1 MTTLSRLLAVI
12 VPVWPQMLIAALLA
26 FLTVGANIGL
36 LTTSA
41 YLIASAALQ
50 PPLAALALAITG
62 VRFFGTSRAVFR
74 YAERYLS
81 HKATF
86 HILYALRVWLYRR
99 LEPLAPAG
107 LARYQS
113 GDLLSRI
120 VADVDTLQFFYLRVI
135 SPPAVALAVWAVMS
149 YFLALFSLE
158 LVWLLTAAFFLG
170 GVAAP
175 WLLLRLGRGNSADL
189 LVERSNLN
197 ALLVDAVNGMP
208 ELAAHHRSDMFLE
221 KLDAVDA
228 SLAGRQQTAARL
240 NALSE
245 ALVNLLMNAAVWG
258 SLVLCIALATA
269 GKLDRLYLA
278 VIPLAVQ
285 SCFEAIQPLPMAFYV
300 LQESL
305 TAARRLFGV
314 ADTPIPVT
322 ADCSE
327 SAEDRLPDSCSI
339 ICRNV
344 SFAYDSSPTLTD
356 ISFAVP
362 AGSRKAIVG
371 ASGAGKTTLVSL
383 LLRFAPYEG
392 SITLGGV
399 ELTDYAADDV
409 RRQFAVVSQDTH
421 IFNAS
426 LGDNIRLARPD
437 ATEEDVVNAA
447 RRAAIDEFIRTLPH
461 GYDTPAG
468 LNGKALS
475 GGQRQRLAIARAFLK
490 DAPVLILDEPTAG
503 LDAVTARDIMDTV
516 HNARGGGS
524 VILITHRLAGLETMD
539 QIIVLDRGR
548 IAEVG
553 TLPELLAARG
563 LFYAMWR
570 LQQDIVP

>member
-1 MTTLSRLLAVI
+1 MTTVRRLLAVI
-12 VPVWPQMLIAALLA
+12 LPVWPHMLLAALLA

-50 PPLAALALAITG
+50 PPLAALTLSITG

-74 YAERYLS
+74 YGERYLS

-135 SPPAVALAVWAVMS
+135 SPPAVALAVWVVMS
-149 YFLALFSLE
+149 YFLAHFSVD

-175 WLLLRLGRGNSADL
+175 WLLLRLGHGNSAKL
-189 LVERSNLN
+189 LAERSELK
-197 ALLVDAVNGMP
+197 ALLIDAVHGMP
-208 ELAAHHRSDMFLE
+208 ELAAHHRTDKFLE
-221 KLDAVDA
+221 KLDAAGA

-245 ALVNLLMNAAVWG
+245 ALVSLLMNAAVWG
-258 SLVLCIALATA
+258 SLVLCITLAAA
-269 GKLDRLYLA
+269 GKIDRLYLA

-305 TAARRLFGV
+305 TAARRLFSV
-314 ADTPIPVT
+314 ADTPHPVT
-322 ADCSE
+322 DGSGVAG
-327 SAEDRLPDSCSI
+327 DRITEGYGI

-344 SFAYDSSPTLTD
+344 SFAYDSTPTLTG
-356 ISFAVP
+356 ISLDVP
-362 AGSRKAIVG
+362 AGSRTAIVG

-392 SITLGGV
+392 SITLGGR
-399 ELTDYAADDV
+399 ELADYAADDV

-426 LGDNIRLARPD
+426 LGDNIRLARPE

-447 RRAAIDEFIRTLPH
+447 RRAALDEFIRTLPD
-461 GYDTPAG
+461 GYSTAAG

-503 LDAVTARDIMDTV
+503 LDAVTAEAIMDTV
-516 HNARGGGS
+516 HNGSGGRS
-524 VILITHRLAGLETMD
+524 VIHITHRLAGLESMD
-539 QIIVLDRGR
+539 QIIVLDKGR

-553 TLPELLAARG
+553 TLQELLAARG